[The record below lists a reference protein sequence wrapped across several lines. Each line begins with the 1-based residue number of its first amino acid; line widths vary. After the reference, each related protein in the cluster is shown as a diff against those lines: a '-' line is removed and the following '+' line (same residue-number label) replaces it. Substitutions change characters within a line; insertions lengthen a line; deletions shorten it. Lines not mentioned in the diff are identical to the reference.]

1 MNIGNPSLSSS
12 PLSARQD
19 QAASRGVD
27 AVLNMMEWAPPH
39 RKPASSGHFVTRSAI
54 SAAAI
59 STRVL
64 FTGNFWMTDAP
75 VAAWRPVSETSAF
88 EKRFRPVAG
97 LHHSEMRLQSKD
109 QHFDPQAAKE
119 KQSIAAS
126 QMRSQ
131 LVESKFSTINAPAKA
146 NSFDELALVPIEGE
160 LSPELASV
168 KKLAELELRVEVIRF
183 LKPQAGSTGISAGKV
198 LAVSENYSA
207 QQIGKQGVVVHENKS
222 LDRAVAPGELVTMSY
237 DSNGSATVFDGLAH
251 DIRIDAPWMD
261 QDQKNYMRM
270 VMMDALSMIQEPMED
285 DLRLKAAMQYALEST
300 ANFFGLEQSRLR
312 LAEIELSINEV
323 AGPSFS
329 NPGEQGNSLS
339 QHKPRRPGM

>member
-75 VAAWRPVSETSAF
+75 VAAWRPIAEKSAF
-88 EKRFRPVAG
+88 EKPFRPVAG
-97 LHHSEMRLQSKD
+97 LHHSEMSLLPKE
-109 QHFDPQAAKE
+109 QHYDAKAEQDKNRNAAIRM
-119 KQSIAAS
+119 Q
-126 QMRSQ
+126 SQ
-131 LVESKFSTINAPAKA
+131 LVESKFSTINAPARA
-146 NSFDELALVPIEGE
+146 RTFDECALVPIDGE

-183 LKPQAGSTGISAGKV
+183 LKPQPGSAGISSGKV
-198 LAVSENYSA
+198 LAISENYSA
-207 QQIGKQGVVVHENKS
+207 QQHGKQGVVVHENRN

-237 DSNGSATVFDGLAH
+237 DSKGSATVFDGLAH
-251 DIRIDAPWMD
+251 DIRIDAAWMD

-270 VMMDALSMIQEPMED
+270 VMLDALSMIHEPMED

-300 ANFFGLEQSRLR
+300 AKFFGLEQSRLR

-329 NPGEQGNSLS
+329 DPCGQDGSVS
-339 QHKPRRPGM
+339 QQKSRRPGM